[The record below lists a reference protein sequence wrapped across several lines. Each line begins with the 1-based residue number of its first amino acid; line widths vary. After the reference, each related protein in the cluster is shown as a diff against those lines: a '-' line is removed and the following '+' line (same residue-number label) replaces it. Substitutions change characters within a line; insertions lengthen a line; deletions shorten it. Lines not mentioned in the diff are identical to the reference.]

1 MRCGVYVRVSTD
13 DQRDNGYSIDSQLRM
28 IKEYCEKNEYD
39 IVDVY
44 NDAGHSGKDLMRPEM
59 QRLLKDIKTKKIDKL
74 VAIKVDRLTR
84 NNYDGFWLLNYCE
97 EHDVKI
103 ELILEPYDVSTANGE
118 MIFGMNL
125 VFGQRER
132 KEIGARTKRAM
143 EEMALEHIHPSKA
156 PYGYIRN
163 KKTGHLEVEPIEA
176 EVVKEIFEL
185 CKQGNS
191 TRGIATIMKD
201 NNAYLKQGKW
211 KSDRVYKILSNSIY
225 IGIFEYGKYKRKSQ
239 DILRVENYCEP
250 IIDEVTWNA
259 TRNVLVKNKH
269 SNYGEYI
276 HLFSGLVKCPIC
288 GEIMSSSESFKYPNG
303 KQKVY
308 YHLRCKNHN
317 CSGFGLHYNTEKIE
331 TKLKQVLE
339 ELTLFMLSMDN
350 EIITCNSTK
359 SDDVK
364 DIEKAIEKLKL
375 QEKRLVDLYLSSNL
389 DVETINH
396 KNDVI
401 KKEIDKLNQKK
412 VRLDSD
418 NNCKEYTIELVKK
431 LGCTENNNTLFFTN
445 IKNIGFAFLYD
456 LLSREAKRDMIHR
469 LISMMEIKRDENYNI
484 DIKDIKF
491 ADEFITKSSKEYLKY
506 LNNIMNDNNI
516 GIKFHKEIDEI
527 ELKNMESNYDILSIM
542 KMKNKEYSNKFLE
555 EFISKS
561 QEHLYIDGIVSCPY
575 TEGNVIKDILIL
587 VPKNE
592 LINTI

>member
-1 MRCGVYVRVSTD
+1 MRCGIYVRVSTD

-59 QRLLKDIKTKKIDKL
+59 QRLLKDIKSKKIDKL

-84 NNYDGFWLLNYCE
+84 NNYDGFWLLNYCK

-163 KKTGHLEVEPIEA
+163 KETGHLEVEPIEA

-191 TRGIATIMKD
+191 TRSIATIMKD
-201 NNAYLKQGKW
+201 NSAYLKQGKW

-225 IGIFEYGKYKRKSQ
+225 IGIFEYGKYKRKPQ

-317 CSGFGLHYNTEKIE
+317 CSGFGFHYNTEKIE
-331 TKLKQVLE
+331 TKLKQILE

-350 EIITCNSTK
+350 EIITCKSTK

-375 QEKRLVDLYLSSNL
+375 QEKRLVDLYLNSNL

-412 VRLDSD
+412 VRLDPD
-418 NNCKEYTIELVKK
+418 NNSKEYTIELVKK
-431 LGCTENNNTLFFTN
+431 LDCTEENNTLFFTN

-456 LLSREAKRDMIHR
+456 LLSREAKRDIIHR
-469 LISMMEIKRDENYNI
+469 LISMIEIKRDKNYNI
-484 DIKDIKF
+484 EIKDIKF
-491 ADEFITKSSKEYLKY
+491 TDEFITKSSKEYLKY
-506 LNNIMNDNNI
+506 LNIIMNDNNI
-516 GIKFHKEIDEI
+516 GIKFHKEINEND
-527 ELKNMESNYDILSIM
+527 LKNMKSSYDILSIM
-542 KMKNKEYSNKFLE
+542 KMKNKEYSNEFLE
-555 EFISKS
+555 DFITKS
-561 QEHLYIDGIVSCPY
+561 QKHLYIDGIVSCPY
-575 TEGNVIKDILIL
+575 IEENVIKDILIL

-592 LINTI
+592 LIDTI

>member
-1 MRCGVYVRVSTD
+1 MRCGIYVRVSTD

-59 QRLLKDIKTKKIDKL
+59 QRLLKDIKSKKIDKL

-143 EEMALEHIHPSKA
+143 EEMALGRIHPSKA

-163 KKTGHLEVEPIEA
+163 KETGHLEVETIEA

-225 IGIFEYGKYKRKSQ
+225 IGVFEYGKYKRKPQ

-359 SDDVK
+359 NDDVK

-412 VRLDSD
+412 VILDPD
-418 NNCKEYTIELVKK
+418 NSSKEYTIELVKK
-431 LGCTENNNTLFFTN
+431 LDCTEKNNTLFFTN

-469 LISMMEIKRDENYNI
+469 LISMIEIKRDKNYNI
-484 DIKDIKF
+484 EIKDIKF
-491 ADEFITKSSKEYLKY
+491 TDEFITKSSKEYLKY

-555 EFISKS
+555 EFITKS

-575 TEGNVIKDILIL
+575 IEGNIIKDILIL

>member
-1 MRCGVYVRVSTD
+1 MRCGIYVRVSTD

-59 QRLLKDIKTKKIDKL
+59 QRLLKDIKSKKIDKL

-143 EEMALEHIHPSKA
+143 EEMALERIHPSKA

-163 KKTGHLEVEPIEA
+163 KETGHLEVEPIEA

-211 KSDRVYKILSNSIY
+211 KSDRVYKILTNSIY

-412 VRLDSD
+412 VRLDPD
-418 NNCKEYTIELVKK
+418 NNSKEYSIELVKK
-431 LGCTENNNTLFFTN
+431 LDCTGKNNTLFFTN
-445 IKNIGFAFLYD
+445 IKNIEFVFLYD

-469 LISMMEIKRDENYNI
+469 LISMIEIKRDKNYNI
-484 DIKDIKF
+484 DIKDIKYT
-491 ADEFITKSSKEYLKY
+491 DEFITKSSKEYLKY
-506 LNNIMNDNNI
+506 LNTIINDNNI
-516 GIKFHKEIDEI
+516 GIKFHKEINES
-527 ELKNMESNYDILSIM
+527 ELKNMKSSYDILSIM
-542 KMKNKEYSNKFLE
+542 KMKNKGYSDEFLE
-555 EFISKS
+555 DFITKS

-575 TEGNVIKDILIL
+575 IEENVIKDILIL

-592 LINTI
+592 LINAI

>member
-1 MRCGVYVRVSTD
+1 MRCGIYVRVSTD

-28 IKEYCEKNEYD
+28 IKEYCEKNDYS

-59 QRLLKDIKTKKIDKL
+59 QRLLADIKSKKIDKL
-74 VAIKVDRLTR
+74 IAIKVDRLTR

-143 EEMALEHIHPSKA
+143 EEMALEKIHPSKA

-163 KKTGHLEVEPIEA
+163 KETGHLEVEPIEA
-176 EVVKEIFEL
+176 QVVKEIFEL
-185 CKQGNS
+185 CKQGKS
-191 TRGIATIMKD
+191 TRSIAIIMKD

-211 KSDRVYKILSNSIY
+211 ASDRVYKILTNSIY
-225 IGIFEYGKYKRKSQ
+225 IGTFEYGKYKRKPQ

-250 IIDEVTWNA
+250 IIDEITWNA

-288 GEIMSSSESFKYPNG
+288 GNIMSSSESFKYPNG
-303 KQKVY
+303 KLKVY

-317 CSGFGLHYNTEKIE
+317 CKGFGIHYNTEKIE
-331 TKLKQVLE
+331 SKLKRILE
-339 ELTLFMLSMDN
+339 ELTIFILSMDN

-359 SDDVK
+359 SNDVK
-364 DIEKAIEKLKL
+364 EIEKAIEKLKL

-401 KKEIDKLNQKK
+401 KKEIEKLNKK
-412 VRLDSD
+412 KISLDPD
-418 NNCKEYTIELVKK
+418 NSSQEYTVELIKK
-431 LGCTENNNTLFFTN
+431 LDCLEENNNLIFNN
-445 IKNIGFAFLYD
+445 ISNIGFTFIYD

-469 LISMMEIKRDENYNI
+469 LVSQIEITRDKNYNI
-484 DIKDIKF
+484 EIKNIKF
-491 ADEFITKSSKEYLKY
+491 TDEFITKSSKEYLKY
-506 LNNIMNDNNI
+506 LNKIITDNNV
-516 GIKFHKEIDEI
+516 GIKYQEEINKEKLKTI
-527 ELKNMESNYDILSIM
+527 EQDYDILSVT
-542 KMKNKEYSNKFLE
+542 KMKNNKYSNEFLE

-561 QEHLYIDGIVSCPY
+561 KEHLYIDGIISCPY
-575 TEGNVIKDILIL
+575 VDENKLKDILIL
-587 VPKNE
+587 VPKTKKEIAN
-592 LINTI
+592 

>member
-1 MRCGVYVRVSTD
+1 MRCGIYVRVSTD

-59 QRLLKDIKTKKIDKL
+59 QRLLKDIKSKKIDKL
-74 VAIKVDRLTR
+74 VAIKVDRITR

-163 KKTGHLEVEPIEA
+163 KETGHLEVEPIEA

-211 KSDRVYKILSNSIY
+211 KSDRVYKILTNSIY

-401 KKEIDKLNQKK
+401 KKEIDKLNKKK
-412 VRLDSD
+412 VRLDPD

-431 LGCTENNNTLFFTN
+431 LDCTENNNTLFFTN

-469 LISMMEIKRDENYNI
+469 LISMIEIKRDKNYNI

-491 ADEFITKSSKEYLKY
+491 TDEFITKSSKEYLKY

-555 EFISKS
+555 EFIIKS

-575 TEGNVIKDILIL
+575 IEKNVIKDILIL

>member
-44 NDAGHSGKDLMRPEM
+44 NDDGHSGKDLMRPEM
-59 QRLLKDIKTKKIDKL
+59 QRLLKDIKSKKIDKL
-74 VAIKVDRLTR
+74 VAIKVDRLTH

-103 ELILEPYDVSTANGE
+103 ELMLEPYDVSTANGE

-132 KEIGARTKRAM
+132 KEIGARTKSAM
-143 EEMALEHIHPSKA
+143 EEMALERIHPSKA

-163 KKTGHLEVEPIEA
+163 KETGHLEVEPIEA

-211 KSDRVYKILSNSIY
+211 KSDRVYKILTNSIY

-412 VRLDSD
+412 VRLDPD
-418 NNCKEYTIELVKK
+418 NNSKEYTIELVKK
-431 LGCTENNNTLFFTN
+431 LDCTEKNNTLFFTN
-445 IKNIGFAFLYD
+445 IKNIGFVFLYD

-469 LISMMEIKRDENYNI
+469 LISMIEIKRDKNYNI

-491 ADEFITKSSKEYLKY
+491 TDEFITKSSKEYLKY

-555 EFISKS
+555 EFITKS

-575 TEGNVIKDILIL
+575 TEKNVIKDILIL

>member
-1 MRCGVYVRVSTD
+1 MRCGIYVRVSTD

-28 IKEYCEKNEYD
+28 IKEYCEKNDYD

-59 QRLLKDIKTKKIDKL
+59 QRLLKDIKSKKIDKL
-74 VAIKVDRLTR
+74 IAIKVDRLTR

-163 KKTGHLEVEPIEA
+163 KENGHLEVEPIEA
-176 EVVKEIFEL
+176 EIVKEIFEL
-185 CKQGNS
+185 CKKGHS

-211 KSDRVYKILSNSIY
+211 KSDRVYKILTNSIY
-225 IGIFEYGKYKRKSQ
+225 IGIFEYGKYKRKPQ

-331 TKLKQVLE
+331 AKLKQVLE
-339 ELTLFMLSMDN
+339 ELTLFILSMDN
-350 EIITCNSTK
+350 QIITCNSTK

-412 VRLDSD
+412 IRLDPD
-418 NNCKEYTIELVKK
+418 NSSKEYTVELVKK
-431 LGCTENNNTLFFTN
+431 LDCTEENDTLFFTN

-469 LISMMEIKRDENYNI
+469 LISMIEIKRDKNYNI
-484 DIKDIKF
+484 EIKDIKF
-491 ADEFITKSSKEYLKY
+491 TDEFITKNSKEYLKY
-506 LNNIMNDNNI
+506 LNTIINDNNI
-516 GIKFHKEIDEI
+516 GIKFHKEINES
-527 ELKNMESNYDILSIM
+527 ELKNMKSSYDILSIM
-542 KMKNKEYSNKFLE
+542 KMKNKGYSDEFLE
-555 EFISKS
+555 DFITKS

-575 TEGNVIKDILIL
+575 IEQNVIKDILIL

-592 LINTI
+592 LINAI

>member
-39 IVDVY
+39 IVNVY

-59 QRLLKDIKTKKIDKL
+59 QRLLKDIKSKKIDKL

-143 EEMALEHIHPSKA
+143 EEMVLERIHPSKA

-163 KKTGHLEVEPIEA
+163 KETGHLEVEPIEA

-185 CKQGNS
+185 CKRGNS
-191 TRGIATIMKD
+191 TRGISTIMKD

-211 KSDRVYKILSNSIY
+211 KADRVYKILTNSIY

-339 ELTLFMLSMDN
+339 ELTLFILSIDN

-364 DIEKAIEKLKL
+364 DIEKAIEKLKI

-412 VRLDSD
+412 VRLDPD
-418 NNCKEYTIELVKK
+418 NNSKEYTVELVKK
-431 LGCTENNNTLFFTN
+431 LDCTEENDTLFFTN

-456 LLSREAKRDMIHR
+456 LLSRESKRDMIHR
-469 LISMMEIKRDENYNI
+469 LIYMIEIKRDKNYNI
-484 DIKDIKF
+484 EIKDIKF
-491 ADEFITKSSKEYLKY
+491 TDEFITKSCKEYLKY
-506 LNNIMNDNNI
+506 LNTIINDNNI
-516 GIKFHKEIDEI
+516 GIKFHKEINEI
-527 ELKNMESNYDILSIM
+527 ELKNMESNYDILSIK
-542 KMKNKEYSNKFLE
+542 KMKHKEYSNKFLE

-575 TEGNVIKDILIL
+575 IEGNTIKDVLIL